1 LVQVLSRSDSLSYIH
16 EDAIL
21 ALNGIDE
28 SGHEEILNAIQ
39 SEQVNNEISVLAL
52 LEHLPYAEAFDFA
65 VQLWREDKVDSFE
78 MYGICLEGIGDAR
91 GIKVLREIYREVDVV
106 DDSLETLSLIHCEEI
121 PELPEL
127 RRRRVEHQERQLRR
141 RKELDEMAAKA
152 AHKEVH
158 SQFKGRP
165 PAKVLPMTVEKV
177 GRNQPCPCGSGKKYK
192 KCCLMKK

>member
-1 LVQVLSRSDSLSYIH
+1 
-16 EDAIL
+16 
-21 ALNGIDE
+21 
-28 SGHEEILNAIQ
+28 
-39 SEQVNNEISVLAL
+39 L
-52 LEHLPYAEAFDFA
+52 LEHLPYSEAFDFA
-65 VQLWREDKVDSFE
+65 LQLWRDDKVDSFE

-91 GIKVLREIYREVDVV
+91 GIEVLREVYREVDVV

-127 RRRRVEHQERQLRR
+127 RCRRVEDQERQLRR
-141 RKELDEMAAKA
+141 RKELDEMSAKA
-152 AHKEVH
+152 VPEGVR
-158 SQFKGRP
+158 SQSEGRT